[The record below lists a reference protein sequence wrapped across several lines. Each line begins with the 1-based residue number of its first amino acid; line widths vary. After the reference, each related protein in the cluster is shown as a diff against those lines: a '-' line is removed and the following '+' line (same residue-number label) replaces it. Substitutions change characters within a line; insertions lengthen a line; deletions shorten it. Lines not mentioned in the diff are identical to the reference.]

1 MVAHG
6 CKTAKSFLLRCT
18 INCKIIDFVLILIQ
32 LTILVTLVGTV
43 VVFSPPSMFAFLS
56 WDVKRKKLTL
66 GGKEHRVQHRVS
78 QLNETR
84 IVGLG

>member
-1 MVAHG
+1 M
-6 CKTAKSFLLRCT
+6 
-18 INCKIIDFVLILIQ
+18 LILIQ
-32 LTILVTLVGTV
+32 LTIFVTLVGTV
-43 VVFSPPSMFAFLS
+43 VVFSPPSMFVFLS
-56 WDVKRKKLTL
+56 WHVKRKKLTL

>member
-1 MVAHG
+1 M
-6 CKTAKSFLLRCT
+6 
-18 INCKIIDFVLILIQ
+18 LILIQ